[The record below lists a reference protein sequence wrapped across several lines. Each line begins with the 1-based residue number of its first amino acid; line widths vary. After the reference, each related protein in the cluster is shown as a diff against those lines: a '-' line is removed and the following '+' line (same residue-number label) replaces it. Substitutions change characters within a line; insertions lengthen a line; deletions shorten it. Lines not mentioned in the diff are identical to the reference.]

1 MQKIGFQA
9 SEPEET
15 IDQNSG
21 KNPVEVNMD
30 DTVSI
35 CLLCSVVRTEVFVQ
49 YME

>member
-9 SEPEET
+9 SKPEEK

-35 CLLCSVVRTEVFVQ
+35 CLLCTIVRIEIFMQ
-49 YME
+49 